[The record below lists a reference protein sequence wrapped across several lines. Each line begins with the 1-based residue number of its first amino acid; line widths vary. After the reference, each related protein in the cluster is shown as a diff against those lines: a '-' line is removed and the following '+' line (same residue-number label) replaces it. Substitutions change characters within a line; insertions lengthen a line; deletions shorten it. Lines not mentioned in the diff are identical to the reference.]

1 MKELVCKPGGYER
14 FVVDDIV
21 IAVSRDKAGNARVV
35 VHPPTHGKAALKTA
49 VSPYECIL
57 WFGNGKDPEDTQ
69 FCDLGCEE
77 DWGEIDPASMDFPQY
92 GNDERG
98 YRPIVRVTKIE
109 GNAEDYAETEI
120 PLRRF
125 SEDVMD
131 LIAVHMA

>member
-21 IAVSRDKAGNARVV
+21 IAVSRDNAGNAKVV
-35 VHPPTHGKAALKTA
+35 VHPPSDGKAALKTA
-49 VSPYECIL
+49 VRPYECIV
-57 WFGNGKDPEDTQ
+57 WFGNGKDPEDTRL
-69 FCDLGCEE
+69 CDLGCEE
-77 DWGEIDPASMDFPQY
+77 DWGEIDPANMDFPQW
-92 GNDERG
+92 GNDMDG

-109 GNAEDYAETEI
+109 GDAEDYEETEI

-131 LIAVHMA
+131 LIALHMA